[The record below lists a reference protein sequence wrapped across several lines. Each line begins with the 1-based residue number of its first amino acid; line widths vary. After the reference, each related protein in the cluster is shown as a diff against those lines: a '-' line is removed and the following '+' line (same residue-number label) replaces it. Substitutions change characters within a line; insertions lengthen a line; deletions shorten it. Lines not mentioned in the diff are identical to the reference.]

1 VKTPGPTDPG
11 HNRTGIGSS
20 PFAGRRPLEET
31 EDAVP
36 MSAGG
41 VERLLELRTR
51 LTREA
56 DPVGT
61 MPPPLPPR
69 GTARAVELGQD
80 HCLLALVDQLAE
92 RLAFE
97 RTGTRLYEALL
108 AKLEATDER
117 DEGPTRVQLLRIRD
131 DELAHFGLL
140 TAALERLGADP
151 TALSPSANVMAV
163 ASAGLLVVVTDP
175 RVTLTEAL
183 KAILVAELVDNDA
196 WQLLAELADQVG
208 QDDLATAFRT
218 ALAEEQEHLAAVRL
232 WVAASVQAQAGL
244 DRPPAVARLSE
255 RA

>member
-1 VKTPGPTDPG
+1 
-11 HNRTGIGSS
+11 
-20 PFAGRRPLEET
+20 
-31 EDAVP
+31 
-36 MSAGG
+36 M
-41 VERLLELRTR
+41 
-51 LTREA
+51 
-56 DPVGT
+56 
-61 MPPPLPPR
+61 
-69 GTARAVELGQD
+69 VELGRG

-117 DEGPTRVQLLRIRD
+117 EEGPTRVQLLRIRD

-151 TALSPSANVMAV
+151 TALSPSADVMAV
-163 ASAGLLVVVTDP
+163 ASSGLLAVVTDP

-196 WQLLAELADQVG
+196 WQLLTELADKVG

-232 WVAASVQAQAGL
+232 WVAASVDAQLGIDQPQALA
-244 DRPPAVARLSE
+244 PASA
-255 RA
+255 